1 MWGTKVSFW
10 TVLGVM
16 WELELKKK
24 DDLISD
30 EIYKKTTDWI
40 KDRTRQRVPIKT
52 AKKQN
57 QYVKQ
62 LNMLDG

>member
-1 MWGTKVSFW
+1 
-10 TVLGVM
+10 M